1 MKKFL
6 LGVVLAALALAT
18 SAAYHVVN
26 KDWVLYRQAEHFVTE
41 GALAKAIPLYNALS
55 AREFKGDGQLQF
67 RLAGLYENQGDHAS
81 AAAIY
86 GSLLKREPGNRAIR
100 IRLARSLTAL
110 GRYDEAILAY
120 KMILGEKP

>member
-1 MKKFL
+1 MNRFL
-6 LGVVLAALALAT
+6 VGVVLAALAFAT

-26 KDWVLYRQAEHFVTE
+26 KDWVLYRQAEHFVRE
-41 GALAKAIPLYNALS
+41 GALAKAIPLYSALS
-55 AREFKGDGQLQF
+55 AREFFGDGQLQF
-67 RLAGLYENQGDHAS
+67 RLAGLYENQGDYAS